1 MRERHDFLLRFS
13 FVAVP
18 DCWLEVYGLGRFG
31 DVGIIDLSDE
41 VFEEG
46 CRTVWDFRLVLMGDR
61 MVGRST
67 VVSLKLQL
75 LFSTT
80 ALRSRLFRAAHLAND
95 IVANGSAACSCD
107 EVSQK
112 V

>member
-1 MRERHDFLLRFS
+1 M
-13 FVAVP
+13 
-18 DCWLEVYGLGRFG
+18 
-31 DVGIIDLSDE
+31 
-41 VFEEG
+41 
-46 CRTVWDFRLVLMGDR
+46 WDFRLVLMGDR

>member
-1 MRERHDFLLRFS
+1 M
-13 FVAVP
+13 
-18 DCWLEVYGLGRFG
+18 
-31 DVGIIDLSDE
+31 IDLSDK

-46 CRTVWDFRLVLMGDR
+46 FRTVWDFRLVLMEDR

-67 VVSLKLQL
+67 VVSFKLQL

-80 ALRSRLFRAAHLAND
+80 ALRSRLVRAAHLAND
-95 IVANGSAACSCD
+95 VLANGSAACSCD
-107 EVSQK
+107 EISQK